1 MDYVNPIVLK
11 SDIKSVLVSYLTRNV
26 VGPLE
31 SALGQCPPGMLVAPI
46 LVRYI
51 DLETFRNVVS
61 TRMTAQQVV
70 GRVLYDDT
78 ILNALVG
85 ENQNNIYNISGVRV
99 KRVGMSGLE
108 ISVKINHSPILDR
121 YLSGIVP
128 PIGAVVYSGGRI
140 CWDIPLQG
148 RGLDAVMEIASSLC
162 DALIIYTKLS
172 TRLPQCN
179 DFQSSLPRFE
189 NS

>member
-1 MDYVNPIVLK
+1 MEYVNPIVLK
-11 SDIKSVLVSYLTRNV
+11 RDIKSALVVYLTRNV

-31 SALGQCPPGMLVAPI
+31 SALGQCPPGMLVAPV
-46 LVRYI
+46 LVHRV
-51 DLETFRNVVS
+51 DPETFRNVVS
-61 TRMTAQQVV
+61 TRMTAQQVI

-78 ILNALVG
+78 IINALVG
-85 ENQNNIYNISGVRV
+85 ENQNNIYKISGVRV

-108 ISVKINHSPILDR
+108 ISVKISHSPTLDR

-128 PIGAVVYSGGRI
+128 PIGAVVHSDGYLR
-140 CWDIPLQG
+140 WDIPLQG

-179 DFQSSLPRFE
+179 DFQSSLPRFG